1 MLVTLLEDRKT
12 YHKKFHSKSTPM
24 EGEIKEDR
32 NPGGRM
38 GGTAIAWP

>member
-1 MLVTLLEDRKT
+1 MVKKPKKTKQRGPKT
-12 YHKKFHSKSTPM
+12 YRNKLYSEPNPF

-38 GGTAIAWP
+38 G